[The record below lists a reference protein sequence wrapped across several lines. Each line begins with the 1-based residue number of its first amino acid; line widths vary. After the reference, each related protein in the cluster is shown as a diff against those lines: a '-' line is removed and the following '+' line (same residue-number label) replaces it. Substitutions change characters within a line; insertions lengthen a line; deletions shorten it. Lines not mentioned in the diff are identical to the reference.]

1 MQEKSLLKTH
11 LLTGLALALMIAA
24 LCLVFLYAPE
34 ESSMGNVQ
42 RIFYFHVPSAWVGFL
57 AFFVVFICSIGYL
70 WKGTNGWDHV
80 ARCSTEIGLIFTTL
94 VLTTG
99 PIWAKSAWGIWW
111 TWDVRLTTT
120 LILWIVYLAYLM
132 VRSFSTSESQGAR
145 FAAVIGII
153 GFINI
158 PITFMA
164 VNWWKTQ
171 HPDQLALES
180 GGLEAS
186 MRFVL
191 MFSLA
196 TFTVLYVVLLK
207 RRLAV
212 KRSEAELKRL
222 QDLAELKR
230 R

>member
-1 MQEKSLLKTH
+1 MLV
-11 LLTGLALALMIAA
+11 IAA
-24 LCLVFLYAPE
+24 LFLIFLYAPE
-34 ESSMGNVQ
+34 ESEMGNVQ

-57 AFFVVFICSIGYL
+57 AFSITFVCSIAYL
-70 WKGTNGWDHV
+70 WKGTSGWDHV
-80 ARCSTEIGLIFTTL
+80 AHCSTELGLIFTTL
-94 VLTTG
+94 VLITG

-120 LILWIVYLAYLM
+120 LILWIIYLAYLM

-145 FAAVIGII
+145 FAAVIGIV

-164 VNWWKTQ
+164 VNWWETQ
-171 HPDQLALES
+171 HPGQPALES

-191 MFSLA
+191 FFCIA
-196 TFTVLYVVLLK
+196 AFTVLYVTLL
-207 RRLAV
+207 RQRLAV
-212 KRSEAELKRL
+212 KRSEADLKRL
-222 QDLAELKR
+222 QDIAELKR